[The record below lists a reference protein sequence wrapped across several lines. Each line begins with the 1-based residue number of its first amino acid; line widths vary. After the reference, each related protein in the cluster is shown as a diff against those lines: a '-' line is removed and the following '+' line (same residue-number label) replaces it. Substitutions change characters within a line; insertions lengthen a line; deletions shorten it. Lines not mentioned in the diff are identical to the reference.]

1 MNSHH
6 AEDVKHLKYMAT
18 FICVVICVVYVG
30 AWVLVIAVSAIDV
43 FLGKFIVA
51 ASVIGLLG
59 LALTY
64 LIDRHYGITRRRIFS
79 TNISLALSKVNANKE
94 QLT

>member
-6 AEDVKHLKYMAT
+6 AEDVKHLKYMAA
-18 FICVVICVVYVG
+18 FICVVYVG

-43 FLGKFIVA
+43 FLGKFIAA
-51 ASVIGLLG
+51 ASVIGFLG

-64 LIDRHYGITRRRIFS
+64 LIDRHYGITQRRMFS
-79 TNISLALSKVNANKE
+79 TNISLALIKVNANKE
-94 QLT
+94 QRT